1 MLVLDANTGRYDAA
15 ATPSTG
21 SETLFDHYARVVSGA
36 VAPER
41 GDHAVF

>member
-1 MLVLDANTGRYDAA
+1 MLVWDGASGRYDAA

-21 SETLFDHYARVVSGA
+21 SETLFDHYARLIRGETKA
-36 VAPER
+36 ER